1 MLLYEKRHWY
11 VERFALIGI
20 LDEAFD
26 LYMKIEK
33 LAGEIF
39 FREKEKGKEVWLS
52 EVQGYY
58 EKPVMEFIVSHK
70 DVFLLENK
78 VVDSK
83 WIERFF
89 SGFKAIDEEFGK
101 GFHVT
106 FKAIDFAYFLWQIVR
121 VAVNIACVQDKTRD
135 WQTID
140 TEVNKK
146 IRMLAE
152 KQREKKRS
160 VEFEW
165 ENPAIA
171 EDKKK
176 EVWVYGNTEN
186 LSCVKERHPVES
198 RTLYTPLVGRVGYVK
213 LPVRYCKK
221 CDKYFVSEQTIAVF
235 EMVYGKLILR
245 KRREKND
252 HVNFSNFNI
261 ESELHSFGYNVR
273 ENGMTEKER
282 HAFLAS
288 LLANHIMTEQEICRD
303 IENAIRIAE
312 SNYKMQAAVIRWE
325 RDLFFVR
332 GFCMKEPTGTG
343 ELKYKKY

>member
-26 LYMKIEK
+26 LYMEIEK

-58 EKPVMEFIVSHK
+58 EKLVMEFIVSHK

-146 IRMLAE
+146 FVCW
-152 KQREKKRS
+152 QRSSGKRS
-160 VEFEW
+160 AAW
-165 ENPAIA
+165 SLN
-171 EDKKK
+171 
-176 EVWVYGNTEN
+176 G
-186 LSCVKERHPVES
+186 
-198 RTLYTPLVGRVGYVK
+198 RTL
-213 LPVRYCKK
+213 
-221 CDKYFVSEQTIAVF
+221 Q
-235 EMVYGKLILR
+235 
-245 KRREKND
+245 
-252 HVNFSNFNI
+252 
-261 ESELHSFGYNVR
+261 
-273 ENGMTEKER
+273 
-282 HAFLAS
+282 
-288 LLANHIMTEQEICRD
+288 
-303 IENAIRIAE
+303 
-312 SNYKMQAAVIRWE
+312 
-325 RDLFFVR
+325 
-332 GFCMKEPTGTG
+332 
-343 ELKYKKY
+343 